1 MKLKRK
7 ILGTALALSIPF
19 SQGLAC
25 TTIALNG
32 PDKHVVS
39 GRTMEWGFDWD
50 WKVLYIPKG
59 SEHSLSAPK
68 SLDLPNQPYT
78 SKYSILGTGLAKDGQ
93 TLVIDGQNSE
103 GLSLSAN
110 YLPGFTTY
118 QDVTKDDKNYASIV
132 ESTMFVLSQSATVAE
147 AKELLTKYKI
157 WADKSTMVDGVMPEV
172 HFMIT
177 DKSGKGIVVEYVK
190 GNAEFHDVNTSV
202 KVMTNAPTYSWHTTN
217 LRNYLNLSN
226 HTIQR
231 IKVADDP
238 DQTNNNSIQNINGL
252 GEGNGFLGLPGDYS
266 PPSRFVRTAVLGYY
280 ANEKGPKGESTVSR
294 IKHILNN
301 VDIAKGTVVEK
312 FDGKTMFDHTAYTVI
327 KDQTDNKLY
336 VTSYDHPNTPAE
348 IDLNKLD
355 SENKKEF
362 DMNISDL
369 PFPNNDITS
378 KL

>member
-19 SQGLAC
+19 SQGLTC

-50 WKVLYIPKG
+50 WKILYIPKG
-59 SEHSLSAPK
+59 SEHSLTAPK
-68 SLDLPNQPYT
+68 DLDLPIQSYT
-78 SKYSILGTGLAKDGQ
+78 SKYSILGTGLSKDGQ
-93 TLVIDGQNSE
+93 MLVIDGQNSE

-132 ESTMFVLSQSATVAE
+132 ESTMFVLSQSATVVE
-147 AKELLTKYKI
+147 AKELLSKYKV
-157 WADKSTMVDGVMPEV
+157 WADKSTMVEGVMPEV

-177 DKSGKGIVVEYVK
+177 DKSGKGIVVEYIKGQVK
-190 GNAEFHDVNTSV
+190 FYDVNTSV
-202 KVMTNAPTYSWHTTN
+202 KVMTNSPTYDWHTTN

-238 DQTNNNSIQNINGL
+238 DQTHNQSIQNINGL

-266 PPSRFVRTAVLGYY
+266 PPSRFVKTAVLGYY
-280 ANEKGPKGESTVSR
+280 ANEKGPKDESTVSR

-301 VDIAKGTVVEK
+301 VDITKGTVIET

-336 VTSYDHPNTPAE
+336 VISYDHPNTPVE

-355 SENKKEF
+355 REGKKGF
-362 DMNISDL
+362 GVNISDL
-369 PFPNNDITS
+369 PFPNIDITS